1 MEAKDRAKKASGKP
15 AYVVQLHKARRLH
28 FDFRLEVD
36 GVLVSWAVPK
46 GPSLD
51 PREKRLAVR
60 TEDHPLEYADFE
72 GNIPEGEY
80 GAGTVIVWDKGVYEN
95 ASIKADEKVSMS
107 TALEA
112 GPIKFRLFGKKLRGG
127 YTLIQT
133 KMRGEDKNWLLV
145 KDKDAEADVHRNP
158 VETDPRSVLSGKTVE
173 EMEKA
178 KGGDRGD

>member
-1 MEAKDRAKKASGKP
+1 MCSPEPDKP
-15 AYVVQLHKARRLH
+15 IYVIQLHKAKRMH

-36 GVLVSWAVPK
+36 GALVSWAVPK

-60 TEDHPLEYADFE
+60 VEDHPLEYAGFE

-80 GAGTVIVWDKGVYEN
+80 GAGTVIVWDNGVYEN
-95 ASIKADEKVSMS
+95 VSIKGNKKVSMS

-112 GPIKFRLFGKKLRGG
+112 GHIKFRLFGMKLRGG

-145 KDKDAEADVHRNP
+145 KDKDAEADVRHNP
-158 VETDPRSVLSGKTVE
+158 AETDRRSVISGKTIE
-173 EMEKA
+173 EIEK
-178 KGGDRGD
+178 G

>member
-1 MEAKDRAKKASGKP
+1 MESKGRARKASEKP
-15 AYVVQLHKARRLH
+15 TYVIQLHKAKRLH
-28 FDFRLEVD
+28 FDFRLEVN

-51 PREKRLAVR
+51 PKEKRLAVR

-72 GNIPEGEY
+72 GAIPEGEY

-95 ASIKADEKVSMS
+95 VSVVGDKKVSMS
-107 TALEA
+107 AALEA
-112 GPIKFRLFGKKLRGG
+112 GHIKFRLFGEKLRGG

-133 KMRGEDKNWLLV
+133 RMRGEDKNWLLV
-145 KDKDAEADVHRNP
+145 KDKDAEANLLSDPVRTNP
-158 VETDPRSVLSGKTVE
+158 ASVLSGKTIE

-178 KGGDRGD
+178 

>member
-1 MEAKDRAKKASGKP
+1 MEGKRGAEKP
-15 AYVVQLHKARRLH
+15 SDKPTYVIQLHKARRLH

-60 TEDHPLEYADFE
+60 TEDHPLEYAEFE
-72 GNIPEGEY
+72 GNIPEGQY

-95 ASIKADEKVSMS
+95 ASIKDDKRVSMS

-112 GPIKFRLFGKKLRGG
+112 GHIKFRLLGMKLRGG
-127 YTLIQT
+127 YTLVQT

-158 VETDPRSVLSGKTVE
+158 VKTDPRSVLSGKTIE
-173 EMEKA
+173 DMEKA
-178 KGGDRGD
+178 GVGDRKE